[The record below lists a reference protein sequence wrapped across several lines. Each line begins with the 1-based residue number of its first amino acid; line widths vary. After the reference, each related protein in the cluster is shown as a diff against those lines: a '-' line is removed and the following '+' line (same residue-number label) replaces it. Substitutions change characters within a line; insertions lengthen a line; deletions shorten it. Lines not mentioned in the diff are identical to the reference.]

1 MSEGELIAALVAAI
15 SALYGALHL
24 EMRKRS
30 EDWKEMYE
38 REREERVETAT
49 LALDGIRQ
57 ANQALQQIIRAL
69 EHLPKRRE
77 DWQR

>member
-1 MSEGELIAALVAAI
+1 
-15 SALYGALHL
+15 
-24 EMRKRS
+24 MRKRS
-30 EDWKEMYE
+30 EDWKELYE
-38 REREERVETAT
+38 REREERVETVT

-57 ANQALQQIIRAL
+57 ANQALQQITRAL